1 MQDGNALTASL
12 DVAADDEKVAGSR
25 DKGDEKTAGSREKGL
40 NRVLQILEFLHV
52 TQRAIGIGD
61 LAKGVNAPRST
72 TYTLVRSLVDAGLL
86 EMAGDGNRVYFGKKL
101 YLYGMDY
108 VRGNDLLRRGR
119 QEVDNLSRETGET
132 SELCMLQSGRYT
144 IVHSSPGTR
153 PFRISSATGLQIP
166 LPWTASG
173 RLLLAGFERPAIED
187 MVSEDDLVLPDGR
200 ILLLDDFIA
209 DIAVAETT
217 GYCVTSGLVDAYTKC
232 LAAPVFSAGG
242 KVEATMCLV
251 VPIDTS
257 VEKTDGLIAL
267 LRERAARLSIAG

>member
-1 MQDGNALTASL
+1 MQDGNGL
-12 DVAADDEKVAGSR
+12 AAVSDIGQDEDRVS
-25 DKGDEKTAGSREKGL
+25 GSREKGL
-40 NRVLQILEFLHV
+40 TRVLQILQFLHT

-86 EMAGDGNRVYFGKKL
+86 ELAGDGNRVYFGKKL

-173 RLLLAGFERPAIED
+173 RLLLAGFERAVIES

-200 ILLLDDFIA
+200 KLKLDDFIA

-232 LAAPVFSAGG
+232 LAAPVLSVSG

-257 VEKTDGLIAL
+257 KEKTGELITL
-267 LRERAARLSIAG
+267 LRERARKLSIAG

>member
-1 MQDGNALTASL
+1 MQDGNDITDRVDIGPAE
-12 DVAADDEKVAGSR
+12 DKVSGA
-25 DKGDEKTAGSREKGL
+25 REKGL
-40 NRVLQILEFLHV
+40 NRGLEILQFLHT

-86 EMAGDGNRVYFGKKL
+86 EMAGEGNRVYFGKKL

-119 QEVDNLSRETGET
+119 QEVDELSRETGET

-173 RLLLAGFERPAIED
+173 RLLLAGLEEHW
-187 MVSEDDLVLPDGR
+187 SLEGLTTLVYGVPKVMLGLPPDVKPTPEIKTAQRSFFALLYHLLVGR
-200 ILLLDDFIA
+200 DTGPRLPTLLL
-209 DIAVAETT
+209 AVGQER
-217 GYCVTSGLVDAYTKC
+217 VR
-232 LAAPVFSAGG
+232 
-242 KVEATMCLV
+242 
-251 VPIDTS
+251 
-257 VEKTDGLIAL
+257 AL
-267 LRERAARLSIAG
+267 LGE

>member
-1 MQDGNALTASL
+1 MQDGNASALS
-12 DVAADDEKVAGSR
+12 AGVKIS
-25 DKGDEKTAGSREKGL
+25 GSREKGL
-40 NRVLQILEFLHV
+40 NRVLEILEFLHT

-86 EMAGDGNRVYFGKKL
+86 EMEGDGNRVYFGKKL

-144 IVHSSPGTR
+144 IVHASPGTR

-173 RLLLAGFERPAIED
+173 RLLLAGLEKAEIEG
-187 MVSEDDLVLPDGR
+187 MVSDDDLVLPDGR
-200 ILLLDDFIA
+200 KLRLDD
-209 DIAVAETT
+209 
-217 GYCVTSGLVDAYTKC
+217 
-232 LAAPVFSAGG
+232 
-242 KVEATMCLV
+242 
-251 VPIDTS
+251 
-257 VEKTDGLIAL
+257 
-267 LRERAARLSIAG
+267 

>member
-1 MQDGNALTASL
+1 
-12 DVAADDEKVAGSR
+12 
-25 DKGDEKTAGSREKGL
+25 
-40 NRVLQILEFLHV
+40 
-52 TQRAIGIGD
+52 
-61 LAKGVNAPRST
+61 
-72 TYTLVRSLVDAGLL
+72 
-86 EMAGDGNRVYFGKKL
+86 MAGDGNRVYFGKKL

-119 QEVDNLSRETGET
+119 QEVDELSRETGET

-173 RLLLAGFERPAIED
+173 RLLLAGLDRATIEG

-200 ILLLDDFIA
+200 KLELDGFIA
-209 DIAVAETT
+209 DIATARST

-232 LAAPVFSAGG
+232 LAAPVFSAPG

-257 VEKTDGLIAL
+257 KDKTDDLMTL
-267 LRERAARLSIAG
+267 LRQRAARLSMGA

>member
-1 MQDGNALTASL
+1 MQDGNALAARL
-12 DVAADDEKVAGSR
+12 DTGPGEDRTS
-25 DKGDEKTAGSREKGL
+25 GSREKGL
-40 NRVLQILEFLHV
+40 NRVLHILEFLHA
-52 TQRAIGIGD
+52 TQRAVGIGD

-72 TYTLVRSLVDAGLL
+72 TYTLVRELVDAGLL

-173 RLLLAGFERPAIED
+173 RLLLAGLERAAIED

-200 ILLLDDFIA
+200 RLRLDDFIA
-209 DIAVAETT
+209 DIATAKAT
-217 GYCVTSGLVDAYTKC
+217 GHCITSGLVDAYTKC
-232 LAAPVFSAGG
+232 LAAPVFSAPG

-257 VEKTDGLIAL
+257 EAKTGELIAL
-267 LRERAARLSIAG
+267 LRGRAASLSIPG

>member
-1 MQDGNALTASL
+1 MQDAETLAEQPPAG
-12 DVAADDEKVAGSR
+12 ADEERPAN
-25 DKGDEKTAGSREKGL
+25 SREKGL
-40 NRVLQILEFLHV
+40 NRVLHILEFLHAN
-52 TQRAIGIGD
+52 QRAIGVGE
-61 LAKGVNAPRST
+61 LAKGLNAPRST
-72 TYTLVRSLVDAGLL
+72 TYTLVRELVEAGLL

-101 YLYGMDY
+101 YLYGMAY
-108 VRGNDLLRRGR
+108 MRGNDLLRRGR
-119 QEVDNLSRETGET
+119 QEVDTLSRETGET

-173 RLLLAGFERPAIED
+173 RLLLAGLDRGRIEA
-187 MVSEDDLVLPDGR
+187 MVTQDDLVLPDGR
-200 ILLLDDFIA
+200 KIELDDFID
-209 DIAVAETT
+209 DIGKARVT

-232 LAAPVFSAGG
+232 LAAPVFSAPG

-257 VEKTDGLIAL
+257 EDRTGELLTV
-267 LRERAARLSIAG
+267 LRERAARLSIS

>member
-1 MQDGNALTASL
+1 MQEGEMVETTEVWRDGKS
-12 DVAADDEKVAGSR
+12 DADRVS
-25 DKGDEKTAGSREKGL
+25 GSREKGL
-40 NRVLQILEFLHV
+40 NRVLEMLEFLHAG
-52 TQRAIGIGD
+52 QRAIGIGE
-61 LAKGVNAPRST
+61 LARGVNAPRST
-72 TYTLVRSLVDAGLL
+72 TYTLVRALVEAGLL
-86 EMAGDGNRVYFGKKL
+86 ELAGDGNRVYFGRKL

-173 RLLLAGFERPAIED
+173 RLLLMGFERSRIEA
-187 MVSEDDLVLPDGR
+187 MVADDDLALPDGR
-200 ILLLDDFIA
+200 RLLLEDFIA
-209 DIAVAETT
+209 DIAVAEAA

-232 LAAPVFSAGG
+232 LAAPVFSAPG
-242 KVEATMCLV
+242 KVEATICLV

-257 VEKTDGLIAL
+257 VERTSDLVAL
-267 LRERAARLSIAG
+267 LRSRAARLSIAA

>member
-1 MQDGNALTASL
+1 MQDGNSVMDRQGASE
-12 DVAADDEKVAGSR
+12 DKV
-25 DKGDEKTAGSREKGL
+25 SREKGL
-40 NRVLQILEFLHV
+40 NRVLEILEYLHR

-61 LAKGVNAPRST
+61 LAKGLNAPRST

-173 RLLLAGFERPAIED
+173 RLL
-187 MVSEDDLVLPDGR
+187 S
-200 ILLLDDFIA
+200 
-209 DIAVAETT
+209 
-217 GYCVTSGLVDAYTKC
+217 
-232 LAAPVFSAGG
+232 
-242 KVEATMCLV
+242 
-251 VPIDTS
+251 
-257 VEKTDGLIAL
+257 LIH
-267 LRERAARLSIAG
+267 I

>member
-1 MQDGNALTASL
+1 MQDGETLSEWPAVGT
-12 DVAADDEKVAGSR
+12 DE
-25 DKGDEKTAGSREKGL
+25 EKPANSREKGL
-40 NRVLQILEFLHV
+40 NRVLHILEFLHA
-52 TQRAIGIGD
+52 TQRAIGIGE
-61 LAKGVNAPRST
+61 LAKGLNAPRST
-72 TYTLVRSLVDAGLL
+72 TYTLVRELVDAGLL

-101 YLYGMDY
+101 YLYGMAY
-108 VRGNDLLRRGR
+108 MRGNDLLRRGR
-119 QEVDNLSRETGET
+119 QEVDMLSRETGET

-173 RLLLAGFERPAIED
+173 RLLLAGLERNRIEA
-187 MVSEDDLVLPDGR
+187 MISEEDLVLPDGR
-200 ILLLDDFIA
+200 KIELDDFIE
-209 DIAVAETT
+209 DIGKARVT

-232 LAAPVFSAGG
+232 LAAPVFSAPG

-257 VEKTDGLIAL
+257 EERTAELVAL
-267 LRERAARLSIAG
+267 LRERAAKLSIS

>member
-1 MQDGNALTASL
+1 MQDGETLTEWQAGG
-12 DVAADDEKVAGSR
+12 ADEERPAN
-25 DKGDEKTAGSREKGL
+25 SREKGM
-40 NRVLQILEFLHV
+40 NRVLHILEFLHA
-52 TQRAIGIGD
+52 TQRAIGIGE

-72 TYTLVRSLVDAGLL
+72 TYTLVRDLVDAGLL

-101 YLYGMDY
+101 YLYGMAY
-108 VRGNDLLRRGR
+108 MRGNDLLRRGR
-119 QEVDNLSRETGET
+119 QEVDTLSRETGET

-173 RLLLAGFERPAIED
+173 RLLLAGLDRSRIEAMISD
-187 MVSEDDLVLPDGR
+187 GDLVLPDGR
-200 ILLLDDFIA
+200 KLSLDDFID
-209 DIAVAETT
+209 DIGRARVA

-232 LAAPVFSAGG
+232 LAAPVFSAPG

-257 VEKTDGLIAL
+257 EERTGELVAL
-267 LRERAARLSIAG
+267 LRERAARLSIS